1 MTDTIQLN
9 QLPLPDVVERLDYET
24 ILASAESRMIQ
35 LWPAYTATVES
46 DPIRKNLQV
55 LAYVVLQERQKK
67 NDDARA
73 CFLPTA
79 RGKDLDNWAA
89 SLGVQRLLISPAV
102 PEKGIDAVYES
113 DDDLLYRCQL
123 APSGYSTAGPADAYE
138 FLARSASGQVL
149 DARVTSPSP
158 GTVVVSVMARDGDG
172 TPSADL
178 LQTVTDYIAVKTR
191 RLLTDKVTVQA
202 VVIVPFGISA
212 RLAFFAGPDADVVLQ
227 AAKDSL
233 AKYLADS
240 RRIGRNITLSGLY
253 AALKVPGVEDVLDL
267 TPGATLIVS
276 DTEAAYCT
284 GVAITPGGVGD

>member
-1 MTDTIQLN
+1 MTDAIQLN
-9 QLPLPDVVERLDYET
+9 QLPLPDVVEPLDYET
-24 ILASAESRMIQ
+24 ILATAESRMTQ
-35 LWPAYTATVES
+35 LWPAYSATVES
-46 DPIRKNLQV
+46 DPIRKGLQV
-55 LAYVVLQERQKK
+55 LAYIVLQERQKK

-89 SLGVQRLLISPAV
+89 SLGVERLLISPAI

-123 APSGYSTAGPADAYE
+123 APTGYSTAGPADAYE

-149 DARVTSPSP
+149 DAKVTSPEP

-172 TPSADL
+172 TPSPAL
-178 LQTVTDYIAVKTR
+178 LETVTNYITQKAR
-191 RLLTDKVTVQA
+191 RLLTDKVIVQTVT
-202 VVIVPFGISA
+202 IRPFSVAA
-212 RLAFFAGPDADVVLQ
+212 RLAFFAGPDSEVVLTT
-227 AAKDSL
+227 AKDSL
-233 AKYLADS
+233 AKYLAES

-267 TPGATLIVS
+267 TPNATLVVS
-276 DTEAAYCT
+276 DTEAGYCT
-284 GVAITPGGVGD
+284 SVTITPGGVGD

>member
-9 QLPLPDVVERLDYET
+9 QLPLPNVVEALDYET
-24 ILASAESRMIQ
+24 ILATAQSRMTQ
-35 LWPAYTATVES
+35 LWPAYSATVES

-89 SLGVQRLLISPAV
+89 SLGVERLLISPAI
-102 PEKGIDAVYES
+102 PEKGIEAVYES

-149 DARVTSPSP
+149 DAKVTTPSP
-158 GTVVVSVMARDGDG
+158 GTVVVSVMARAGDG
-172 TPSADL
+172 TPSTEL
-178 LQTVTDYIAVKTR
+178 LQTVTDYITVKTR
-191 RLLTDKVTVQA
+191 RLLTDKVIVQA
-202 VVIVPFGISA
+202 VDIRPFVLSA
-212 RLAFFAGPDADVVLQ
+212 RLMFFAGPDSDVVLQ
-227 AAKDSL
+227 AAKDSA
-233 AKYLADS
+233 AKYLAES

-267 TPGATLIVS
+267 SPDSTLVMS
-276 DTEAAYCT
+276 DTEAAYCNS
-284 GVAITPGGVGD
+284 VAITPGGVGE

>member
-1 MTDTIQLN
+1 MTDAIQLN
-9 QLPLPDVVERLDYET
+9 QLPLPDVVEPLDYEA
-24 ILASAESRMIQ
+24 ILAVAESRMTQ
-35 LWPAYTATVES
+35 LWPAYSATVES

-55 LAYVVLQERQKK
+55 LAYIVLQERQKK

-89 SLGVQRLLISPAV
+89 SLGVERLLISPAI
-102 PEKGIDAVYES
+102 PEKGTDAVYES

-149 DARVTSPSP
+149 DAKVTTPSP
-158 GTVVVSVMARDGDG
+158 GTVVVSVMARAGDG

-178 LQTVTDYIAVKTR
+178 LQTVTDYITVKTR
-191 RLLTDKVTVQA
+191 RLLTDKVIVQA
-202 VVIVPFGISA
+202 VVIRPFSLAA
-212 RLAFFAGPDADVVLQ
+212 RLLFFAGPDSDVVLQ
-227 AAKDSL
+227 AAKDSI
-233 AKYLADS
+233 AKYLTES

-267 TPGATLIVS
+267 TPDATLVMS

-284 GVAITPGGVGD
+284 SVAITPGGVGE

>member
-1 MTDTIQLN
+1 MTDAIQLN
-9 QLPLPDVVERLDYET
+9 QLPLPDVVEALDYET
-24 ILASAESRMIQ
+24 LLAMAENRMAQ

-46 DPIRKNLQV
+46 DPIRKALQV
-55 LAYVVLQERQKK
+55 LAYIVLQERQKK

-89 SLGVQRLLISPAV
+89 SLGVERLLISPAV

-123 APSGYSTAGPADAYE
+123 APTGYSTAGPADAYE

-149 DARVTSPSP
+149 DAKVTSPEP

-172 TPSADL
+172 TPSPEL
-178 LQTVTDYIAVKTR
+178 LQTVTDYITQKTR
-191 RLLTDKVTVQA
+191 RLLTDKVIVQA
-202 VVIVPFGISA
+202 VTIRPFSVAA
-212 RLAFFAGPDADVVLQ
+212 RLAFFAGPDSEVVLTT
-227 AAKDSL
+227 AKDSL
-233 AKYLADS
+233 AKYLSES

-267 TPGATLIVS
+267 TPNATLVVS
-276 DTEAAYCT
+276 DTEAGYCT
-284 GVAITPGGVGD
+284 SVTITPGGVGD

>member
-1 MTDTIQLN
+1 MTDAIQLN
-9 QLPLPDVVERLDYET
+9 QLPLPDVVEALDYEAL
-24 ILASAESRMIQ
+24 LAMAENRMAQ

-46 DPIRKNLQV
+46 DPIRKSLQV
-55 LAYVVLQERQKK
+55 LAYIVLQERQKK

-89 SLGVQRLLISPAV
+89 SLGVQRLLIRPAI
-102 PEKGIDAVYES
+102 PDQGIDAIYES

-149 DARVTSPSP
+149 DAKVTSPEP

-172 TPSADL
+172 TPSPEL
-178 LQTVTDYIAVKTR
+178 LHTVTEYLTVKTR
-191 RLLTDKVTVQA
+191 RLLTDKVIVQPVA
-202 VVIVPFGISA
+202 IRPFRVAA
-212 RLAFFAGPDADVVLQ
+212 RLAFFAGPDSDVVLST
-227 AAKDSL
+227 AKASL
-233 AKYLADS
+233 ATYLAES

-267 TPGATLIVS
+267 SPATTLVVS
-276 DTEAAYCT
+276 DTEAGYCT
-284 GVAITPGGVGD
+284 AVDIQSGGVGD

>member
-9 QLPLPDVVERLDYET
+9 QLPLPDVVEPLDFDA
-24 ILASAESRMIQ
+24 ILTMAERRMTQ

-89 SLGVQRLLISPAV
+89 SLGVERLLISPAV

-123 APSGYSTAGPADAYE
+123 APTGYSTAGPADAYE

-149 DARVTSPSP
+149 DAKVTSPEP
-158 GTVVVSVMARDGDG
+158 GTVVVSIMARASDG
-172 TPSADL
+172 TPSPEL
-178 LQTVTDYIAVKTR
+178 LQTVIDFISVKTR
-191 RLLTDKVTVQA
+191 CLLTDKVIVQA
-202 VVIVPFGISA
+202 VIIRPFSVAA
-212 RLAFFAGPDADVVLQ
+212 RLSFFAGPDSDVVLQ

-233 AKYLADS
+233 AKFLAES
-240 RRIGRNITLSGLY
+240 RRIGRNITISGLY

-267 TPGATLIVS
+267 TPNTTLQIS

-284 GVAITPGGVGD
+284 GVAITPGGVGE

>member
-1 MTDTIQLN
+1 MTDAIQLN
-9 QLPLPDVVERLDYET
+9 QLPLPDVVEALDYEAL
-24 ILASAESRMIQ
+24 LAMAENRMAQ

-46 DPIRKNLQV
+46 DPIRKSLQV
-55 LAYVVLQERQKK
+55 LAYIVLQERQKK

-89 SLGVQRLLISPAV
+89 SLGVKRLLISPAI
-102 PEKGIDAVYES
+102 PEKAIEAVYES

-123 APSGYSTAGPADAYE
+123 APTGYSTAGPADAYE

-149 DARVTSPSP
+149 DAKVTSPAP

-172 TPSADL
+172 TPSPEL
-178 LQTVTDYIAVKTR
+178 LQTVTDYITVKAR
-191 RLLTDKVTVQA
+191 RLLTDKVIVQA
-202 VVIVPFGISA
+202 VTIRPFAVSA
-212 RLAFFAGPDADVVLQ
+212 RLAFFAGPDADVVLTT
-227 AAKDSL
+227 AKDSL
-233 AKYLADS
+233 AKYLAES

-267 TPGATLIVS
+267 TPSVTLVVS

-284 GVAITPGGVGD
+284 SVVLTPGGVGE

>member
-1 MTDTIQLN
+1 VTDAIQLN
-9 QLPLPDVVERLDYET
+9 QLPLPDVVEALDYEAL
-24 ILASAESRMIQ
+24 LATAERRMAQ

-46 DPIRKNLQV
+46 DPIRKSLQV
-55 LAYVVLQERQKK
+55 LAYIVLQERQKK

-89 SLGVQRLLISPAV
+89 SLGVKRLLISPAI
-102 PEKGIDAVYES
+102 PEKAIEAVYES

-123 APSGYSTAGPADAYE
+123 APTGYSTAGPADAYE

-149 DARVTSPSP
+149 DAKVTSPEP

-172 TPSADL
+172 TPSPEL
-178 LQTVTDYIAVKTR
+178 LQTVTDYITVKAR
-191 RLLTDKVTVQA
+191 RLLTDKVIVQA
-202 VVIVPFGISA
+202 VTIRPFSVSA
-212 RLAFFAGPDADVVLQ
+212 RLAFFAGPDADVVLTT
-227 AAKDSL
+227 AKDSL
-233 AKYLADS
+233 AKYLAES

-267 TPGATLIVS
+267 MPNATFAVS
-276 DTEAAYCT
+276 DTEAAFCT
-284 GVAITPGGVGD
+284 SVVITPGGVGE

>member
-1 MTDTIQLN
+1 MTDAIQLN
-9 QLPLPDVVERLDYET
+9 QLPLPDVVEALDYET
-24 ILASAESRMIQ
+24 LLAMAERRMVE

-46 DPIRKNLQV
+46 DPIRKALQV
-55 LAYVVLQERQKK
+55 LAYIVLQERQKK

-89 SLGVQRLLISPAV
+89 SLGVERLLISPAV
-102 PEKGIDAVYES
+102 PEKGIEAVYEG

-123 APSGYSTAGPADAYE
+123 APTGYSTAGPADAYE

-149 DARVTSPSP
+149 DAKVTSPEP

-172 TPSADL
+172 TPSTEL
-178 LQTVTDYIAVKTR
+178 LQTVTDYITQKTR
-191 RLLTDKVTVQA
+191 RLLTDKVIVQA
-202 VVIVPFGISA
+202 VMIRPFSVAA
-212 RLAFFAGPDADVVLQ
+212 RLAFFAGPDSEVVLTT
-227 AAKDSL
+227 AKDSL
-233 AKYLADS
+233 AKYLGES

-267 TPGATLIVS
+267 TPNATLVVS
-276 DTEAAYCT
+276 DTEAGYCT
-284 GVAITPGGVGD
+284 SVTITPGGVGD

>member
-9 QLPLPDVVERLDYET
+9 QLPLPDVVEPLDYET
-24 ILASAESRMIQ
+24 ILAMAQSRMTQ
-35 LWPAYTATVES
+35 LWPAYSATVES

-89 SLGVQRLLISPAV
+89 SLGVERLLISPAI
-102 PEKGIDAVYES
+102 PEKGIEAVYEN

-138 FLARSASGQVL
+138 FLARSASGLVL
-149 DARVTSPSP
+149 DAKVTTPSP
-158 GTVVVSVMARDGDG
+158 GTVVVSVMARAGDG
-172 TPSADL
+172 TPSSDL
-178 LQTVTDYIAVKTR
+178 LQTVTDYITVKTR
-191 RLLTDKVTVQA
+191 RLLTDKVIVQA
-202 VVIVPFGISA
+202 VIIRPFVLSA
-212 RLAFFAGPDADVVLQ
+212 RLMFFAGPDSDVVLR
-227 AAKDSL
+227 AAKDSVT
-233 AKYLADS
+233 KYLAES

-267 TPGATLIVS
+267 TPDTTLVIS

-284 GVAITPGGVGD
+284 SVVITPGGVGE

>member
-1 MTDTIQLN
+1 MTDAIQLN
-9 QLPLPDVVERLDYET
+9 QLPLPDVVESLDYEA
-24 ILASAESRMIQ
+24 ILAMAENRMTQ

-55 LAYVVLQERQKK
+55 LAYIVLQERQKK

-89 SLGVQRLLISPAV
+89 NLGVKRLLISPAI
-102 PEKGIDAVYES
+102 PEKGIAAVYES

-149 DARVTSPSP
+149 DAKVTSPEP

-172 TPSADL
+172 TPWPEL
-178 LQTVTDYIAVKTR
+178 LQTVTDYITVKTR
-191 RLLTDKVTVQA
+191 RLLTDKVIVQA
-202 VVIVPFGISA
+202 VVSRPFALAA
-212 RLAFFAGPDADVVLQ
+212 RLLFFAGPDSDVVLQ
-227 AAKDSL
+227 AAKDSV
-233 AKYLADS
+233 AKYLAES

-267 TPGATLIVS
+267 TPNATLVVS

-284 GVAITPGGVGD
+284 RVTITPGGVGE

>member
-24 ILASAESRMIQ
+24 ILAMAERRMVE

-55 LAYVVLQERQKK
+55 LAYIVLQERQKK

-79 RGKDLDNWAA
+79 RGKDLDNLAA
-89 SLGVQRLLISPAV
+89 SLGVERLLISPAI
-102 PEKGIDAVYES
+102 PEKGIEAVYES

-149 DARVTSPSP
+149 DAKVTSPTP
-158 GTVVVSVMARDGDG
+158 GTVVVSIMARAGDG
-172 TPSADL
+172 IPSPEL
-178 LQTVTDYIAVKTR
+178 LQTVTDYITVKTR
-191 RLLTDKVTVQA
+191 RLLTDKVIVQP
-202 VVIVPFGISA
+202 VVIRPFSVSA
-212 RLAFFAGPDADVVLQ
+212 RLAFFAGPDSDVVLST
-227 AAKDSL
+227 AKDSL
-233 AKYLADS
+233 GEYLTES

-267 TPGATLIVS
+267 FPNATLVVS
-276 DTEAAYCT
+276 DTEAGFCT
-284 GVAITPGGVGD
+284 AVDIQSGGVGD

>member
-1 MTDTIQLN
+1 MTDAIQLN
-9 QLPLPDVVERLDYET
+9 QLPLPDVVEPLDYEA
-24 ILASAESRMIQ
+24 ILAMAEHRMTQ
-35 LWPAYTATVES
+35 LWPAYTATVEA
-46 DPIRKNLQV
+46 DPIRKSLQV
-55 LAYVVLQERQKK
+55 LAYLVLQERQKK

-89 SLGVQRLLISPAV
+89 SLGVKRLLISPAV
-102 PEKGIDAVYES
+102 PEKAIDAVWES

-123 APSGYSTAGPADAYE
+123 APTGYSTAGPADAYE

-149 DARVTSPSP
+149 DAKVTSPTP

-172 TPSADL
+172 APSPEL
-178 LQTVTDYIAVKTR
+178 LQTVTDYITVKTR
-191 RLLTDKVTVQA
+191 RLLTDKVIVQA
-202 VVIVPFGISA
+202 VTIRPFNVSA
-212 RLAFFAGPDADVVLQ
+212 RLAFFAGPDSDVVL
-227 AAKDSL
+227 ATAKDSL
-233 AKYLADS
+233 TKYLAES

-267 TPGATLIVS
+267 TPNTTLVVS

-284 GVAITPGGVGD
+284 NVAITPGGVGD

>member
-9 QLPLPDVVERLDYET
+9 QLPLPDVVEPLDYET
-24 ILASAESRMIQ
+24 ILAMAQSRMTQ

-55 LAYVVLQERQKK
+55 LAYIVLQERQKK

-79 RGKDLDNWAA
+79 RGNDLDNWAA
-89 SLGVQRLLISPAV
+89 SLGVERLLITPAM
-102 PEKGIDAVYES
+102 PEKAIEAVWES

-123 APSGYSTAGPADAYE
+123 APTGYSTAGPADAYE

-149 DARVTSPSP
+149 DAKVTSPEP

-172 TPSADL
+172 TPSVEL
-178 LQTVTDYIAVKTR
+178 LQAVTDYITIKTR
-191 RLLTDKVTVQA
+191 RLLTDKVIVQPVA
-202 VVIVPFGISA
+202 IRPFSVSA
-212 RLAFFAGPDADVVLQ
+212 RLMFFAGPDSDVVLVT
-227 AAKDSL
+227 AKQSL
-233 AKYLADS
+233 ATYLTQS

-267 TPGATLIVS
+267 TPSATLVVS
-276 DTEAAYCT
+276 DTEAGYCT
-284 GVAITPGGVGD
+284 SVAITPGGDGE

>member
-9 QLPLPDVVERLDYET
+9 QLPLPDVVESLDYAT
-24 ILASAESRMIQ
+24 ILTMAQTRMIQ
-35 LWPAYTATVES
+35 LWPDYTATVES
-46 DPIRKNLQV
+46 DPIRKNMQV

-89 SLGVQRLLISPAV
+89 SLGVQRLLISPAI

-172 TPSADL
+172 TPSDAL

-191 RLLTDKVTVQA
+191 RLLTDKVIVQA
-202 VVIVPFGISA
+202 VIIRPFAVSA
-212 RLAFFAGPDADVVLQ
+212 RLTFFAGPDSDVVLQ

-233 AKYLADS
+233 AKYLTES

-267 TPGATLIVS
+267 TPEATLVVS
-276 DTEAAYCT
+276 DTEAGYCT
-284 GVAITPGGVGD
+284 SVTIKPGGVGD

>member
-1 MTDTIQLN
+1 MTDAIQLN
-9 QLPLPDVVERLDYET
+9 QLPLPDVVEALDYET
-24 ILASAESRMIQ
+24 ILAMAESRMTQ

-46 DPIRKNLQV
+46 DPIRKALQV
-55 LAYVVLQERQKK
+55 LAYIVLQERQKK

-89 SLGVQRLLISPAV
+89 SLGVERLLISPAI

-123 APSGYSTAGPADAYE
+123 APTGYSTAGPADAYE

-149 DARVTSPSP
+149 DAKVTSPEP
-158 GTVVVSVMARDGDG
+158 GTVVVSIMERDGDG
-172 TPSADL
+172 TPSTEL
-178 LQTVTDYIAVKTR
+178 LQTVTDYLTQKTR
-191 RLLTDKVTVQA
+191 RLLTDQVIVQA
-202 VVIVPFGISA
+202 VTIRPFSVAA
-212 RLAFFAGPDADVVLQ
+212 RLAFFAGPDAEVVL
-227 AAKDSL
+227 ATAKDSL
-233 AKYLADS
+233 AKYLTES

-267 TPGATLIVS
+267 TPNATLVVS
-276 DTEAAYCT
+276 DTEAGYCT
-284 GVAITPGGVGD
+284 SVTITPGGVGD

>member
-1 MTDTIQLN
+1 MTDAIQLN
-9 QLPLPDVVERLDYET
+9 QLPLPDVVERLDYEA
-24 ILASAESRMIQ
+24 ILAMAESRMTQ

-46 DPIRKNLQV
+46 DPIRKCMQV
-55 LAYVVLQERQKK
+55 LAYLVLQERQKK

-89 SLGVQRLLISPAV
+89 SLSVKRLLISPAI

-123 APSGYSTAGPADAYE
+123 APTSYSTAGPADAYE

-149 DARVTSPSP
+149 DARVTTPEP
-158 GTVVVSVMARDGDG
+158 GTVVVSIMARADDG
-172 TPSADL
+172 TPSPEL
-178 LQTVTDYIAVKTR
+178 LQTVTDYITVKMR
-191 RLLTDKVTVQA
+191 RLLTDKVVVQA
-202 VVIVPFGISA
+202 VVIRPFRIGA
-212 RLAFFAGPDADVVLQ
+212 RLSFFAGPDSDVVLQ

-233 AKYLADS
+233 AKYLTDS

-267 TPGATLIVS
+267 TPSTTLVMS
-276 DTEAAYCT
+276 DTEAGYCT
-284 GVAITPGGVGD
+284 GVTITSGGAGA

>member
-1 MTDTIQLN
+1 MTDAIQLN
-9 QLPLPDVVERLDYET
+9 QLPLPDVVEALDYET
-24 ILASAESRMIQ
+24 ILAMAESRMTQ

-46 DPIRKNLQV
+46 DPIRKALQV
-55 LAYVVLQERQKK
+55 LAYIVLQERQKK

-89 SLGVQRLLISPAV
+89 SLGVERLLISPAI

-123 APSGYSTAGPADAYE
+123 APTGYSTAGPADAYE

-149 DARVTSPSP
+149 DAKVTSPEP

-172 TPSADL
+172 TPSTEL
-178 LQTVTDYIAVKTR
+178 LQTVTDYLTQKTR
-191 RLLTDKVTVQA
+191 RLLTDQVIVQA
-202 VVIVPFGISA
+202 VTIRPFSVAA
-212 RLAFFAGPDADVVLQ
+212 RLAFFAGPDAEVVLTT
-227 AAKDSL
+227 AKDSL
-233 AKYLADS
+233 AKYLTES

-253 AALKVPGVEDVLDL
+253 AALKVPGVQDVLDL
-267 TPGATLIVS
+267 TPSATLVVS
-276 DTEAAYCT
+276 DTEAGYCT
-284 GVAITPGGVGD
+284 SVTITPGGVGD

>member
-1 MTDTIQLN
+1 MTDAIQLN
-9 QLPLPDVVERLDYET
+9 QLPLPDVVEALDYET
-24 ILASAESRMIQ
+24 LLGMAENRMAQ

-46 DPIRKNLQV
+46 DPIRKALQV
-55 LAYVVLQERQKK
+55 LAYIVLQERQKK

-89 SLGVQRLLISPAV
+89 SLGVERLLISPAV

-123 APSGYSTAGPADAYE
+123 APTGYSTAGPADAYE

-149 DARVTSPSP
+149 DAKVTSPEP
-158 GTVVVSVMARDGDG
+158 GTVVVSIMARDGDG
-172 TPSADL
+172 TPSTEL
-178 LQTVTDYIAVKTR
+178 LQTVTDYITQKTR
-191 RLLTDKVTVQA
+191 RLLTDRVIVQA
-202 VVIVPFGISA
+202 VTIRPFSVAA
-212 RLAFFAGPDADVVLQ
+212 RLAFFAGPDSEVVLATAQ
-227 AAKDSL
+227 DSL
-233 AKYLADS
+233 AKYLAES

-267 TPGATLIVS
+267 TPNATLVVS
-276 DTEAAYCT
+276 DTEAGYCT
-284 GVAITPGGVGD
+284 SVTITPGGVGD

>member
-24 ILASAESRMIQ
+24 ILAMAERRMVA

-55 LAYVVLQERQKK
+55 LAYIVLQERQKK

-89 SLGVQRLLISPAV
+89 SLGVERLPISPAI
-102 PEKGIDAVYES
+102 PEKGIEAVYES

-149 DARVTSPSP
+149 DAKVTSPTP
-158 GTVVVSVMARDGDG
+158 GTVVVSIMAHAGDG
-172 TPSADL
+172 TPSPEL
-178 LQTVTDYIAVKTR
+178 LQTVTDYITVKTR
-191 RLLTDKVTVQA
+191 RLLTDKVIVQP
-202 VVIVPFGISA
+202 VVIRPFSVSA
-212 RLAFFAGPDADVVLQ
+212 RLAFFAGPDSDVVLST
-227 AAKDSL
+227 AKDSL
-233 AKYLADS
+233 AKYLTES

-267 TPGATLIVS
+267 SPNATLVVS
-276 DTEAAYCT
+276 DTEAGFCT
-284 GVAITPGGVGD
+284 AVAIQSGGVGD

>member
-24 ILASAESRMIQ
+24 ILAMAESRMTQ
-35 LWPAYTATVES
+35 LWPAYTATLES

-55 LAYVVLQERQKK
+55 LTYIVLQERQKK

-89 SLGVQRLLISPAV
+89 SLGVERLLISPAI
-102 PEKGIDAVYES
+102 PEKGIEAVYEN

-149 DARVTSPSP
+149 DAKVTSPEP

-172 TPSADL
+172 TPSPAL
-178 LQTVTDYIAVKTR
+178 LQTVTDYITVKTR
-191 RLLTDKVTVQA
+191 RLLTDKVIVQA
-202 VVIVPFGISA
+202 VIIHPFSVSA
-212 RLAFFAGPDADVVLQ
+212 RLVFFAGPDSDVVLNT
-227 AAKDSL
+227 AKDSL
-233 AKYLADS
+233 AKYLAES

-267 TPGATLIVS
+267 TPNTTLVVS
-276 DTEAAYCT
+276 DTEAGYCT
-284 GVAITPGGVGD
+284 AVAIQSGGVGD